1 MIDSAAC
8 TEPPPINNIDATMIE
23 DAPTLNFRMLYEFFL
38 FFMFKAPLSFY
49 IIYNRDLNEKINNFA
64 G

>member
-1 MIDSAAC
+1 LDSAAC

-38 FFMFKAPLSFY
+38 FFMFKAPLSFLY
-49 IIYNRDLNEKINNFA
+49 HL
-64 G
+64 